1 MNTPSLDRR
10 DFLRVTGLAGGAYM
24 LGFYLKSSNEL
35 SAAEAAGA
43 ATFSPNAFIKIGAD
57 GMVTLMAKNA
67 DMGQGVK
74 TSLPMILA
82 EELDA
87 DWKSVRIEQ
96 ADFNETA
103 YGIQYSGGSH
113 SVWRNWQPLR
123 EAGAAARAML
133 VAATAQ
139 TWGVPATEC
148 ETEAG
153 TVLHRAS
160 NRRLGYGELAAKAAT
175 LPVPAKDSL
184 RFKDAR
190 NYKLI
195 GSRTGGVD
203 NLAIVTGQP
212 LFGLDLKRPG
222 MLYAVF
228 VKARV
233 FGAKFRSA
241 NLDRVKAL
249 PGVRDAFVVEGHLT
263 PADGLLPG
271 VAIVADN
278 TWTALK
284 AKQALQIS
292 WDESPNSEQRSESY
306 AALADKLAS
315 EPGRVIRN
323 DGDVDAAFAS
333 AAKKVEANYSYPFLA
348 HATME
353 PMNCLAHWQG
363 DRIEFWAPT
372 QMPGV
377 GRELVAKTLGIAE
390 EKITIHIPRIGG
402 GFGRRLK
409 ADYMVEAAWISKT
422 VNAPVKLV
430 WTREDDL
437 QHDFYRRGGHHTC
450 KAALDA
456 NGKITAWWDHQFPFS
471 ANPAA
476 GMDPEEFPAHFFANF
491 RRSKTSVPSS
501 VPGGA
506 WRAPGDNA
514 DAWVF
519 NSFFDE
525 IAHAAGRDTLDVM
538 LDILGSDR
546 SITTADSGNE
556 PVFETA
562 RMKRVV
568 RLAAE
573 KTIWDRNLPAGRGL
587 GLAFYFSHFGYVAQ
601 VAEVSVATDGTLKV
615 VKITAAIDVG
625 IIVNRSGAEAQLQG
639 GIIDGL
645 SAAWLQEITIDHG
658 RVAQNNFNDYQLL
671 RMPDAPQIDLHF
683 VESDRAPT
691 GLGEPGLPPVA
702 PAVCNAIFAAT
713 GKRIRQ
719 LPISKNDLRRA

>member
-1 MNTPSLDRR
+1 
-10 DFLRVTGLAGGAYM
+10 
-24 LGFYLKSSNEL
+24 
-35 SAAEAAGA
+35 
-43 ATFSPNAFIKIGAD
+43 
-57 GMVTLMAKNA
+57 
-67 DMGQGVK
+67 
-74 TSLPMILA
+74 
-82 EELDA
+82 
-87 DWKSVRIEQ
+87 
-96 ADFNETA
+96 
-103 YGIQYSGGSH
+103 
-113 SVWRNWQPLR
+113 
-123 EAGAAARAML
+123 
-133 VAATAQ
+133 
-139 TWGVPATEC
+139 
-148 ETEAG
+148 
-153 TVLHRAS
+153 
-160 NRRLGYGELAAKAAT
+160 
-175 LPVPAKDSL
+175 
-184 RFKDAR
+184 
-190 NYKLI
+190 
-195 GSRTGGVD
+195 
-203 NLAIVTGQP
+203 
-212 LFGLDLKRPG
+212 

-241 NLDRVKAL
+241 NLGRVKAM
-249 PGVRDAFVVEGHLT
+249 PGVRDAFGVEGSIT

-278 TWTALK
+278 TWAALK

-292 WDESPNSEQRSESY
+292 WDENPNSEQSSESY
-306 AALADKLAS
+306 AALADKLAG

-323 DGDVDAAFAS
+323 DGEVDAAFAS
-333 AAKKVEANYSYPFLA
+333 AAKKVEAHYSYPFLA

-363 DRIEFWAPT
+363 DRIEFWAPC
-372 QMPGV
+372 QMPGP
-377 GRELVAKTLGIAE
+377 GRALVAKTLGITE
-390 EKITIHIPRIGG
+390 DKITIHIPRIGG

-409 ADYMVEAAWISKT
+409 SDYMVEAAWISKA

-437 QHDFYRRGGHHTC
+437 QHDFYRRAGHHVC

-456 NGKITAWWDHQFPFS
+456 SGKITAWWDHQLPFS

-476 GMDPEEFPAHFFANF
+476 GMDPEEFPAHFFPNF
-491 RRSKTSVPSS
+491 RRSKSNVPSS

-538 LDILGSDR
+538 MEILGADR
-546 SITTADSGNE
+546 SVTTADSGKE
-556 PVFETA
+556 PVFDTA
-562 RMKRVV
+562 RMKGVV

-573 KTIWDRNLPAGRGL
+573 KANWGRKMPAGHGL

-601 VAEVSVATDGTLKV
+601 VAEVSVAADGTLKV

-645 SAAWLQEITIDHG
+645 SAAWLQEITVDRG
-658 RVAQNNFNDYQLL
+658 RVAQGNFNDYQLL
-671 RMPDAPQIDLHF
+671 RMPDTPQIELHF
-683 VESDRAPT
+683 IESDRAPT
-691 GLGEPGLPPVA
+691 GLGEPSLPPLA